1 MSDLKPVKIV
11 GQLFWAKWM
20 KEPNKKFNEAN
31 DKFECTIGMLSAEDT
46 QKLESLGIKVKN
58 KESMGNY
65 IVGKSKFVFEP
76 IDQNLSPVS
85 IEDIGN
91 GTEVTAVVS
100 SYTHK
105 MSKMHGNAPSI
116 KKLLID
122 KLVTYVPP
130 EKDDDLSDII

>member
-1 MSDLKPVKIV
+1 MSDLKPVRIE

-20 KEPNKKFNEAN
+20 KEHNTKFNDAN
-31 DKFECTIGMLSAEDT
+31 DKYECTVGMISDDDAA
-46 QKLESLGIKVKN
+46 KLTSLGIKVKN

-76 IDQNLSPVS
+76 VDKDGNNVN

-91 GTEVTAVVS
+91 GTEVAVLLS

-116 KKLLID
+116 KKIWVN

-130 EKDDDLSDII
+130 EENLEDIAL